1 MEYDDIDIEDKG
13 FHAIHTRSN
22 NTRLTRE
29 ISDAALREGMKVH
42 VNGKEYL
49 GPKPA
54 EPGSIFDQV

>member
-1 MEYDDIDIEDKG
+1 MKYDEIDIEDEG

-22 NTRLTRE
+22 NTRVTRE
-29 ISDAALREGMKVH
+29 ISDAALREGMKVR

-54 EPGSIFDQV
+54 ERGSILGQG